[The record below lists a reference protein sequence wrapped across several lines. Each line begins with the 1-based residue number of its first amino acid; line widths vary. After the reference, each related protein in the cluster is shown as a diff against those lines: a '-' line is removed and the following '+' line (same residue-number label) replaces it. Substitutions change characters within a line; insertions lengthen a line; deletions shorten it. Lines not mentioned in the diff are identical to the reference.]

1 MGVATDLT
9 QFQESI
15 EDVEM
20 GAIHALLG
28 NDFLH
33 SLLHAGTDRL
43 VEIALGSFKLE
54 RIISVLGGSSVA
66 TSVFFRRSMSGPTRL
81 ANKSLAFSS
90 FSFSMG

>member
-43 VEIALGSFKLE
+43 VEIALGSFKLDRAYHLGLGRQLCGHLRLLPSQHE
-54 RIISVLGGSSVA
+54 RADAAS
-66 TSVFFRRSMSGPTRL
+66 
-81 ANKSLAFSS
+81 
-90 FSFSMG
+90 